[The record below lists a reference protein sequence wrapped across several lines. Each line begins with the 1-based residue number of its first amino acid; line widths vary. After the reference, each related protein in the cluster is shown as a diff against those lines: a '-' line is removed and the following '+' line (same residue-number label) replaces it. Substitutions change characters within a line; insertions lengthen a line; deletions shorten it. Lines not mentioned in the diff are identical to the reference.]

1 MTEYSKALSSSG
13 AVVAFPPATVQV
25 SLGRLISEAGYK
37 QLRCA
42 ESEKERFVT
51 FYFNGQQENA
61 YEGEDRI
68 IVPSPKIATYD
79 LKPEMAAIGL
89 TDAILTRLREVPDY
103 KFVLINFA
111 NVDMVGHTG
120 NIGSAAKSCASS

>member
-1 MTEYSKALSSSG
+1 MGSKKML
-13 AVVAFPPATVQV
+13 T
-25 SLGRLISEAGYK
+25 K
-37 QLRCA
+37 
-42 ESEKERFVT
+42 
-51 FYFNGQQENA
+51 
-61 YEGEDRI
+61 EDRI

-120 NIGSAAKSCASS
+120 SVQQQKLP